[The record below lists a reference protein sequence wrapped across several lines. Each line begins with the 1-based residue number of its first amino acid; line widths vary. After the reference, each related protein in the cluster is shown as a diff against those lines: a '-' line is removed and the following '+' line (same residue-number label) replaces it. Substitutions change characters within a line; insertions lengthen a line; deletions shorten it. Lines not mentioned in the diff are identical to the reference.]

1 MESHNLNR
9 SVAPAA
15 SANRRLYVWYGI
27 LLFIGVVVIFRLFY
41 LQVIRHD
48 HYRKA
53 ALSDQLREYSITPD
67 RGIIEAHDAS
77 GVVPLVLNEKLY
89 TLYGDPSF
97 IKNPAD
103 DAKAIAGVTGGNVS
117 DYEQLLKT
125 PKTRYVILAKRLS
138 EVQNTSIG
146 KLKLPGVG
154 TQAQNYRTYPQ
165 GSLAAQILGFVNNDG
180 KGTYGIEQ
188 ALDKQLGGTPGQL
201 KAITDAAGVPL
212 AANRDNIQINPKAGN
227 DVVLTIDLGMQ
238 KQLEAILKDGLQKS
252 KSKSGSAIIMD
263 PNTGAIKAMA
273 NFPTYDPAHYFDEKD
288 PSAFSNAAISD
299 ALEVGSIMK
308 TLTLSTGLN
317 EGVITP
323 TTSYYDSGSVSVDG
337 STIKN
342 VEGIPKNPTTIED
355 VFQYS
360 LNTGAVYVLKQ
371 LGGGDINQKAR
382 TTWYDYMTNHF
393 QLGKP
398 TGIGLPN
405 EGAGDVPDPLKGYG
419 LNLQYANTVFGQ
431 GVTTTMLQM
440 SAAVSSAINGGT
452 YYRPY
457 IIESQTAAGATV
469 HQTKPTVVKKNVV
482 SATTSQ
488 QMRDLLQYVFEHN
501 HTGYASQL
509 HEGYVIGGKTGT
521 SQIPAP
527 GGGYKENEYNGTFV
541 GFVGGDRPQY
551 VAVVLVNS
559 PALPGYDTAGAQ
571 AAAPIFGNIE
581 NMLIDNFGVISK
593 SN

>member
-1 MESHNLNR
+1 MESRNHNR
-9 SVAPAA
+9 AGTPVA

-27 LLFIGVVVIFRLFY
+27 LLFIGVVIIFRLFY

-53 ALSDQLREYSITPD
+53 ALSDQLKEYSITPD

-89 TLYGDPSF
+89 TLYGDPTFVKDAS
-97 IKNPAD
+97 D
-103 DAKAIAGVTGGNVS
+103 DAKAVAAITGGS
-117 DYEQLLKT
+117 ARDYEQLLKT

-138 EVQNTSIG
+138 EDQQAAIA
-146 KLKLPGVG
+146 KLKLPGIG

-165 GSLAAQILGFVNNDG
+165 GSLAAQVLGFVNNDG
-180 KGTYGIEQ
+180 RGTYGIEQ
-188 ALDKQLGGTPGQL
+188 ALDNQLKGTSGQL

-212 AANRDNIQINPKAGN
+212 AANRDNIQISPKSGS
-227 DVVLTIDLGMQ
+227 DVVLTLDLGMQ
-238 KQLEAILKDGLQKS
+238 KQLEAILKQGLES
-252 KSKSGSAIIMD
+252 AKSKSGSAIIMD

-308 TLTLSTGLN
+308 TLTVSTGLN
-317 EGVITP
+317 VGVITP
-323 TTSYYDSGSVSVDG
+323 NTSYHDSGSVTVDG
-337 STIKN
+337 FTIKN
-342 VEGIPKNPTTIED
+342 VHGIPEDPTTIPD
-355 VFQYS
+355 VLQYS

-382 TTWYDYMTNHF
+382 LTWYDYMTNHF
-393 QLGKP
+393 QLGKA
-398 TGIGLPN
+398 TGVGLPN
-405 EGAGDVPDPLKGYG
+405 EGTGDIPSPTKGYG
-419 LNLQYANTVFGQ
+419 LDLQYANTAFGQ
-431 GVTTTMLQM
+431 GMTATMLQM
-440 SAAVSSAINGGT
+440 AAATSSVINGGT

-457 IIESQTAAGATV
+457 IIESQSGSTGLK
-469 HQTKPTVVKKNVV
+469 TKPTVVKKNVV

-488 QMRDLLQYVFEHN
+488 QIRDLLQYVFEKN
-501 HTGYASQL
+501 HTGYASEL
-509 HEGYVIGGKTGT
+509 HDGYVIGGKTGT
-521 SQIPAP
+521 SQIPIP
-527 GGGYKENEYNGTFV
+527 GGGYKTDVFNGTFI
-541 GFVGGDRPQY
+541 GYVGGDKPQY
-551 VAVVLVNS
+551 VAVVLVNA
-559 PALPGYDTAGAQ
+559 PDLPGYDTAGAQ
-571 AAAPIFGNIE
+571 AAAPIFGDIE